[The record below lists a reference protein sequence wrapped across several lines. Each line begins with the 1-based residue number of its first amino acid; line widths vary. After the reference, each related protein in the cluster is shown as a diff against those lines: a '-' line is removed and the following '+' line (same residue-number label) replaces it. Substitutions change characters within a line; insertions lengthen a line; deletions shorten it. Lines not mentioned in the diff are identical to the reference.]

1 MLVLLVMTKMVG
13 QQLVVEVQPKQDS
26 VLQVLEQ
33 TTNDLEVVEME
44 EMVYNYQSVE
54 PQPIMVVA
62 VVDRHSLMLLLQLQ
76 LIKHQIN

>member
-54 PQPIMVVA
+54 LQPIMVVE
-62 VVDRHSLMLLLQLQ
+62 VGEHHSLMLLQLQ
-76 LIKHQIN
+76 LIKHQTK

>member
-1 MLVLLVMTKMVG
+1 MVG

-26 VLQVLEQ
+26 VLQILEHP
-33 TTNDLEVVEME
+33 TNVLEVVEME

-54 PQPIMVVA
+54 LQPIMVVE
-62 VVDRHSLMLLLQLQ
+62 VVDHHSLLLLHIH

>member
-1 MLVLLVMTKMVG
+1 MVG
-13 QQLVVEVQPKQDS
+13 QQLVVEVHPKQDS

-54 PQPIMVVA
+54 LQPIMVVE
-62 VVDRHSLMLLLQLQ
+62 VVDHHSLMLLQLQ
-76 LIKHQIN
+76 LIKHQTK